1 MLITISRE
9 FGACGSL
16 VGERVAELLGWR
28 LVDNQLVEEVA
39 RRAGMSEREVKA
51 KEERAPTFV
60 ERLSR
65 ALAAATPELL
75 TPDPV
80 ELPEAEEARLVKI
93 TEQVVAD
100 AVQDHAVL
108 VGRAAT
114 AVVGRRENALH
125 VRVVGPVAYR
135 TQVISERLGIALEE
149 AARRVRDIDAHRAR
163 YHRQYYNRDWA
174 DPDGYHLVVNTGWL
188 GVERAAAVI
197 VAAVRKAQP

>member
-1 MLITISRE
+1 MLITVSRE

-16 VGERVAELLGWR
+16 IAERVAELLGWR
-28 LVDNQLVEEVA
+28 LVDNHLVEEIA
-39 RRAGMSEREVKA
+39 RRAGMSEQEVKE

-93 TEQVVAD
+93 TEQVVVD

-114 AVVGRRENALH
+114 ALVGRREHALH
-125 VRVVGPVAYR
+125 VRVVGPVDYR
-135 TQVISERLGIALEE
+135 VEVISKRLGIPLDE
-149 AARRVRDIDAHRAR
+149 AGRRVRDVDAHRAR

-174 DPDGYHLVVNTGWL
+174 DPAGYHLIVNTGWL

-197 VAAVRKAQP
+197 VTAARKAQP

>member
-1 MLITISRE
+1 MLITVSRE

-16 VGERVAELLGWR
+16 VAERVATLLGWR

-39 RRAGMSEREVKA
+39 RRAGMSEQEVKE

-114 AVVGRRENALH
+114 ALVGRRENALH
-125 VRVVGPVAYR
+125 VRVVGPVNYR
-135 TQVISERLGIALEE
+135 AQVVSERLGISLDE
-149 AARRVRDIDAHRAR
+149 AGRRVRDIDAHRAR

-174 DPDGYHLVVNTGWL
+174 EPAGYDLVVNTGWL

>member
-1 MLITISRE
+1 MLITVSRE

-16 VGERVAELLGWR
+16 VAERVAVLLGWR

-39 RRAGMSEREVKA
+39 RRAGMSEQDVKK

-125 VRVVGPVAYR
+125 VRVVGPVDYR
-135 TQVISERLGIALEE
+135 TQVISKRFGISLEE
-149 AARRVRDIDAHRAR
+149 AGRRVRDIDAHRAR
-163 YHRQYYNRDWA
+163 YHRQYYHRDWA
-174 DPDGYHLVVNTGWL
+174 DPAGYDLVVNTGWL
-188 GVERAAAVI
+188 GIERAATVI
-197 VAAVRKAQP
+197 VAAVRKPQA

>member
-9 FGACGSL
+9 FGSCGSL
-16 VGERVAELLGWR
+16 LAARVAEILGWR

-39 RRAGMSEREVKA
+39 RRAGLSEQEVKA
-51 KEERAPTFV
+51 KEERGPTFV

-80 ELPEAEEARLVKI
+80 ELPEAQEARLVKI
-93 TEQVVAD
+93 TEQVVVD

-114 AVVGRRENALH
+114 AVVGRREKALH
-125 VRVVGPVAYR
+125 VRVVGPVDYR
-135 TQVISERLGIALEE
+135 TQIVADRFGISFEE
-149 AARRVRDIDAHRAR
+149 AGRRVRDVDAHRAR
-163 YHRQYYNRDWA
+163 YHRQYYDRDWA
-174 DPDGYHLVVNTGWL
+174 DPHGYHLVVNTGWL

-197 VAAVRKAQP
+197 VEAVRKAQP